1 MSEAESTKVPR
12 YLRGVHRTLTGLH
25 PALESVIAAIVGLL
39 AGALVMWLWGYD
51 PWGAYATMLKGA
63 FGNGWGLSD
72 SAAIAAPLI
81 LTALTFSICLRG
93 GMFNIGAE
101 GQLLIGGIAVVSAGL
116 FTLPSGLHQIVA
128 LLCAATAGAL
138 WSLGPALL
146 KMTRGVHEVISTI
159 MFNWIGHFLTLYL
172 IGSALV
178 NPRSADQTIRI
189 PNSAIFSKLVRG
201 TDLTYAL
208 FVAIGFA
215 LVVYFILWHT
225 AVGYEVRA
233 VGFNPS
239 AARYGGI
246 KTKRTV
252 LIGFVLGGMS
262 AGLAAAMIL
271 LGSSPN
277 HALFR
282 GHGNLTGIGFDGMAV
297 AMVGRNHP
305 IGILFSA
312 MFFGGMTAG
321 GRLMQLGSGA
331 SRVPVEMVRLVMGV
345 IVVMMSIPELV
356 RIAPTLKKQAVSL
369 VESLR
374 QVGKRVKK
382 GESS

>member
-1 MSEAESTKVPR
+1 MSPR
-12 YLRGVHRTLTGLH
+12 YLRGIHRTLTGLH
-25 PALESVIAAIVGLL
+25 PAFESIIAAVVGLL
-39 AGALVMWLWGYD
+39 VGALVMWLWGYN

-63 FGNGWGLSD
+63 FGNGWGLAD

-81 LTALTFSICLRG
+81 LTALTFSICVRG

-101 GQLLIGGIAVVSAGL
+101 GQLLIGGLAAVAAGL
-116 FTLPSGLHQIVA
+116 FSLPWGLHQVVA
-128 LLCAATAGAL
+128 LGLAAAGGAL
-138 WSLGPALL
+138 CSLGPALL

-201 TDLTYAL
+201 TDLTYAI
-208 FVAIGFA
+208 FIAIGFA
-215 LVVYFILWHT
+215 LVVYFVLWHT

-252 LIGFVLGGMS
+252 LIGFILGGMS

-321 GRLMQLGSGA
+321 GRMMQLGAGS

-345 IVVMMSIPELV
+345 IVITMSIPELV
-356 RIAPTLKKQAVSL
+356 RMAPAIKQQAVRTL
-369 VESLR
+369 ASLR
-374 QVGKRVKK
+374 RARAAK